1 MTYILIFVIVYTER
15 ERKTDRPETGKKG
28 KKMKEIKLSE
38 LNGST
43 QSVKDKSPRG
53 YVTKNTECVKVGDFV
68 LVDNRFT
75 LVVED

>member
-1 MTYILIFVIVYTER
+1 
-15 ERKTDRPETGKKG
+15 
-28 KKMKEIKLSE
+28 MKEIKLSE

-53 YVTKNTECVKVGDFV
+53 YVTKDTENVKAGDFV
-68 LVDNRFT
+68 LVDNRFI